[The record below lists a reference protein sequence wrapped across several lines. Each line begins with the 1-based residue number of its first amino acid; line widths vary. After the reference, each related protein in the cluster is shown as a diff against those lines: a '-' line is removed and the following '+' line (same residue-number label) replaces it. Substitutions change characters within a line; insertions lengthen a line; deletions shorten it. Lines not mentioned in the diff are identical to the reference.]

1 MLLHLAPAA
10 LIASAWRSVSPASH
24 TTGAAVCAP
33 LMVAVT
39 PARSAKRAAISS
51 AAVLGS
57 GLLGGGR
64 GLLGFQ
70 LGDFVSGPVKIAA
83 HSGKLVLCLGQLGA
97 EFVGLGGGAVVTLGK
112 VCLDGPG
119 GLGFGLDRQNQGQGF
134 AAHIGNG
141 GGDRAGGP
149 ERCGGVS
156 AAINFAL

>member
-57 GLLGGGR
+57 GY
-64 GLLGFQ
+64 
-70 LGDFVSGPVKIAA
+70 
-83 HSGKLVLCLGQLGA
+83 
-97 EFVGLGGGAVVTLGK
+97 
-112 VCLDGPG
+112 
-119 GLGFGLDRQNQGQGF
+119 
-134 AAHIGNG
+134 
-141 GGDRAGGP
+141 
-149 ERCGGVS
+149 S
-156 AAINFAL
+156 AAGAACWASSSAILLVAR